1 MSVCRSFEIYFS
13 SFILMLFFKKKGVR
27 GILPLTPK
35 GEQEEI
41 VPDLFINQQNEP
53 ELCPD
58 SFIITFVSEIV

>member
-1 MSVCRSFEIYFS
+1 
-13 SFILMLFFKKKGVR
+13 MLFFKKKGVR